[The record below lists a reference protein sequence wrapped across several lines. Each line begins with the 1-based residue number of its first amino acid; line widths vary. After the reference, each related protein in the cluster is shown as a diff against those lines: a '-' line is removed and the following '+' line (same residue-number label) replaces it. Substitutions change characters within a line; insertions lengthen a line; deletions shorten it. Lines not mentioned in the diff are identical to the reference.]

1 MNTDRP
7 LDLSPVR
14 IWVMAFS
21 TLEMQYVSDCRCE
34 NLRVVLGYSNRI
46 LNIVGSPVPGYL
58 GTIFV
63 NLVY

>member
-1 MNTDRP
+1 M
-7 LDLSPVR
+7 DLSPVR

-46 LNIVGSPVPGYL
+46 LNIVGSP
-58 GTIFV
+58 
-63 NLVY
+63 